1 MADISFM
8 QFLKMLL
15 SANEMAMN
23 NQNFIINNNNNMNI
37 EMMIRMMGIN
47 GANPI
52 NLLNMF
58 NQQQVNTFNQNQY
71 HGYINLIFMHKLKH
85 IRIIVQAE
93 YGESIASV
101 VNKYITKSCDSN
113 VNIYIVNGRRLDE
126 TKTVMQSGLKDNYL
140 VDVVSVQDVEG
151 A

>member
-8 QFLKMLL
+8 QFLQMLL

-23 NQNFIINNNNNMNI
+23 NQNFIMNNNNNMNI

-47 GANPI
+47 GANPT

-101 VNKYITKSCDSN
+101 VNKYITKSGDSN

-126 TKTVMQSGLKDNYL
+126 TKTVMQSGLKDNYF